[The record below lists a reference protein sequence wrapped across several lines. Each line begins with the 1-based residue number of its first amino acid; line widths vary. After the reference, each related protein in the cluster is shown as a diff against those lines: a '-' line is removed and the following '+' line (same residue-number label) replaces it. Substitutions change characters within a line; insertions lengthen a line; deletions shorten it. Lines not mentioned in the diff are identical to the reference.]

1 MGDIKGSRTLE
12 YAKLNVYVVEL
23 LRTLK
28 STNRKVVTV
37 MFSGRPLYVNEEIQ
51 LSDAFVAAWLP
62 GTEAGGIT
70 DVLFEES
77 GYDFRGR
84 LSFSW
89 PATKCGTSINVVPS
103 HIPLN
108 ARSTNK
114 TLMENMRLFPVWLRT
129 FYDRTKS
136 TDMGIKTNTINLI

>member
-12 YAKLNVYVVEL
+12 YAKIKRSYAADLEL

-28 STNRKVVTV
+28 SANHKVVTV

-70 DVLFEES
+70 DVLFEEF
-77 GYDFRGR
+77 GYDFR
-84 LSFSW
+84 
-89 PATKCGTSINVVPS
+89 A
-103 HIPLN
+103 
-108 ARSTNK
+108 
-114 TLMENMRLFPVWLRT
+114 
-129 FYDRTKS
+129 D
-136 TDMGIKTNTINLI
+136 